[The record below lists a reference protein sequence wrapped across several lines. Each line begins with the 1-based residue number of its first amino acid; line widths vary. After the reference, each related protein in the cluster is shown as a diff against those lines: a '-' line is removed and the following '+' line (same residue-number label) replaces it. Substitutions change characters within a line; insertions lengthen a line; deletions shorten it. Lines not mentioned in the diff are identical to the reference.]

1 MTPLNHFVG
10 KYGILFREVRKER
23 NMFLDPNSDMTGI
36 LVTVMTVVMVLLL
49 PWLDRH
55 ICSRLGVSISD
66 GISTNPNAEKLLRL
80 RRAILILA
88 FGVYLLLVAYVTFFS
103 RSAMDDYK
111 VHVALFQDLANSIKI
126 DYGIFTII
134 RIFFTEG
141 LSAVL
146 SHIQIVSKYNVSQV
160 LLNVAMF
167 IPLGYLL
174 PYIFDW
180 YRRSIRRRVVITGF
194 LASLLI
200 ENVQLVTKHG
210 YYDIDDLFSNTIGA
224 WIGQG
229 LYVLFAYVN
238 THPEWRKDFR
248 NYRKWRAKYWK
259 KPLAQFYGKM
269 HLIRSTVFCSD
280 ENAALDFFVDKLGFL
295 LRTKEIDPDTG
306 TESLL
311 LEFNGTQIEVECG
324 HDTSLSRVQ
333 TITIAANNSERIRK
347 RLEKAGITVS
357 DYKLDVYTGLR
368 TFSIDATD
376 NIRIVFIEE

>member
-1 MTPLNHFVG
+1 
-10 KYGILFREVRKER
+10 
-23 NMFLDPNSDMTGI
+23 MFLNPNSDMTGI
-36 LVTVMTVVMVLLL
+36 LVTVMTVVMVLFL
-49 PWLDRH
+49 PWLDRR

-88 FGVYLLLVAYVTFFS
+88 FCVYLLLVAYVTFFS
-103 RSAMDDYK
+103 RSASEDYLI
-111 VHVALFQDLANSIKI
+111 HIAFFQDFANAIKI
-126 DYGIFTII
+126 DYGFFTII

-141 LSAVL
+141 LGAVL

-180 YRRSIRRRVVITGF
+180 YRRSIRRRTVITGF

-210 YYDIDDLFSNTIGA
+210 FYDVDDLVTNTIGA

-248 NYRKWRAKYWK
+248 NYRKWRVKYWK

-280 ENAALDFFVDKLGFL
+280 EAAALDFFVDKLGFL
-295 LRTKEIDPDTG
+295 LRTKETDPDTG
-306 TESLL
+306 KESLL
-311 LEFNGTQIEVECG
+311 LEFNKTQIEVECG
-324 HDTSLSRVQ
+324 HDTSSSRVQ

-347 RLEKAGITVS
+347 RLEKEGISVS
-357 DYKLDVYTGLR
+357 DYSLDVYTGLR
-368 TFSIDATD
+368 TFSIDAPD